1 MIVGPE
7 DLDLV
12 PIEMLREAILKR
24 AIHGV
29 VAVITRDTDAQGEH
43 FITRRS
49 WAGNLHTCAGLAA
62 DVQATVLHV
71 LHATEADIHDPHM
84 ESDDG

>member
-24 AIHGV
+24 AVHGV
-29 VAVITRDTDAQGEH
+29 IAVVVRDTDVHGEH
-43 FITRRS
+43 FFTMRS
-49 WAGNLHTCAGLAA
+49 WTGNLHTCAGLAA
-62 DVQATVLHV
+62 DVQAAVLHV